1 MLTLRARLGKRL
13 PSRTM
18 GDEVLSA
25 CELPKRL
32 MRQRNLFHPVN
43 MSSRSSPVLRCL
55 EIEPNGRIG
64 LLHPIHRSH
73 KRSIRLCL
81 NYSGNPFWIGP
92 TLAHGPTHERFSAD
106 YEHAGMV
113 VSISVLF
120 GIVVEKAERF
130 AQHQNVVR
138 LAG

>member
-1 MLTLRARLGKRL
+1 MPVHCVWVFRRLWCSFQ
-13 PSRTM
+13 PHS
-18 GDEVLSA
+18 
-25 CELPKRL
+25 
-32 MRQRNLFHPVN
+32 
-43 MSSRSSPVLRCL
+43 
-55 EIEPNGRIG
+55 RIG
-64 LLHPIHRSH
+64 LSNSLHRSL

-92 TLAHGPTHERFSAD
+92 TLAHGPTHERFRAD

-120 GIVVEKAERF
+120 GIVVEKAERL
-130 AQHQNVVR
+130 AQQQNVVR